1 MSADNTPN
9 ARTQAASMVADD
21 HVVA

>member
-9 ARTQAASMVADD
+9 ARTRAASMVADD